1 MSSVLGTYARSVKKN
16 FVKGKGSYIY
26 TDKGEKYL
34 DMVQGISVNILGHS
48 NDHLNKALRTQSE
61 KIWNTS
67 NLFVI
72 EGQERFSQRI
82 CEHTKFDFCALQNS
96 GLEACELMIKSIR
109 RYFNLKNPKKNK
121 ILCIKSSFHGRS
133 IATISAGGSPKHTD
147 KFDPL
152 LEGFQHFEF
161 GNHEQLKESIT
172 EETCAIMIEDTI
184 LGEAG
189 IKKIPTHCMKGLRD
203 LCDEKNLLL
212 CLDAIQSGYM
222 RSGKFFAYE
231 YAGIKPSMVAFA
243 KGAGGG
249 YPVAGVLFS
258 REVAS
263 AMTQPGIHGSTF
275 AGSQLSMAVA
285 NAVLDIILEN

>member
-1 MSSVLGTYARSVKKN
+1 
-16 FVKGKGSYIY
+16 
-26 TDKGEKYL
+26 
-34 DMVQGISVNILGHS
+34 
-48 NDHLNKALRTQSE
+48 
-61 KIWNTS
+61 
-67 NLFVI
+67 
-72 EGQERFSQRI
+72 
-82 CEHTKFDFCALQNS
+82 
-96 GLEACELMIKSIR
+96 MIKSIR

-147 KFDPL
+147 KFGPL

-161 GNHEQLKESIT
+161 ANHEQMQELIT

-189 IKKIPTHCMKGLRD
+189 IRKIPTHCMKGLQD

-212 CLDAIQSGYM
+212 CLDSVQSGYM

-258 REVAS
+258 SEVAS
-263 AMTQPGIHGSTF
+263 AMSQPGIHGSTF
-275 AGSQLSMAVA
+275 AGSQLSMAIA
-285 NAVLDIILEN
+285 NSVLDIILEESFPKKVQDISKYFFGKLNDIQLKFPKLIKEVRGLGLLIGIQLMEDPAKFMNKLLENKLITVKAGENVIRLLPPLNVTKVEIDECIQILIKTCEEYKR